1 MIVGMAIHNVSS
13 HTFLSTM
20 NNASLESQALE
31 DIYGPEIDLIY
42 IEMTRAESQ
51 SRAIWCQLFASCFLN
66 NVLF

>member
-31 DIYGPEIDLIY
+31 NVYGPEIEIIY
-42 IEMTRAESQ
+42 IQ
-51 SRAIWCQLFASCFLN
+51 DDY
-66 NVLF
+66 